1 MRIKNVYIIILLFCS
16 AHFFSQNSIDKTIE
30 LFNKRHEKAN
40 GLQAD
45 SNLINTCISFFE
57 SEIKKGNVTEKCALY
72 YLLSLNFKVRFVYTD
87 EKQKK
92 KLLDKSI
99 ELSKR
104 YMKKFPLS
112 GPILFEYIT
121 SVGLKAEITGAFANA
136 SNGIVDDMH
145 KCAVKLIEL
154 DSMYYSC
161 TGWKVLGILHYK
173 TPYIPLII
181 SWPSKTEAKRILEKA
196 LKYFPADVANNFYY
210 AEALLENNET
220 EKARVYFNLVL
231 KLRNRENFVLEDLDF
246 KQKAKNYLKNL

>member
-1 MRIKNVYIIILLFCS
+1 MRIKISI
-16 AHFFSQNSIDKTIE
+16 FFLIMVCLRSTAQAPIDDAIEIFNS
-30 LFNKRHEKAN
+30 RHQKAN

-45 SNLINTCISFFE
+45 SSHINKCIAALE
-57 SEIKKGNVTEKCALY
+57 AEIKKGNVTEKCALY
-72 YLLSLNFKVRFVYTD
+72 YLLSLNFKVRFIYTD

-92 KLLDKSI
+92 NLLDKNI
-99 ELSKR
+99 ELSEM

-136 SNGIVDDMH
+136 SNGIVENMR
-145 KCAVKLIEL
+145 KCSMKLIEL
-154 DSMYYSC
+154 DSMYYSG
-161 TGWKVLGILHYK
+161 TGWKVLGILNYK

-196 LKYFPADVANNFYY
+196 LKYYPADVANNFYY
-210 AEALLENNET
+210 AEALMENKEI

-231 KLRNRENFVLEDLDF
+231 KLKNRQNFVLEDLDF
-246 KQKAKNYLKNL
+246 KRRAKEYLKSL